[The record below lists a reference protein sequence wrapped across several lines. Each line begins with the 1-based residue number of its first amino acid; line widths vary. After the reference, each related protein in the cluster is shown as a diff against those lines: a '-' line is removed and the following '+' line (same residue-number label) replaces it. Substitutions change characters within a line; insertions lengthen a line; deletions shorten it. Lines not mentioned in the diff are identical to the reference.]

1 MVEEKTRETFSNIN
15 SNKISKDTLEVK
27 TWDSMASASLM
38 TSLICL
44 IWAEEEEEE
53 EVGKVLEDKDKV
65 IFNKTLDLEI
75 LEVDLDNSTSREEM
89 DSMGTLDSSNSNS
102 ISVKNRNKLSL
113 KTIFGESKVII
124 LDSESV

>member
-113 KTIFGESKVII
+113 KQYLVSQR
-124 LDSESV
+124 S